1 MPMSR
6 RRVLALGAGTGL
18 VAASG
23 GLLAACSND
32 APRDGGTLTV
42 GLARVPDVLNPL
54 HSSAEPTR
62 WIADPVVESLYA
74 YRDDTTIGPVL
85 AAADPVI
92 APDGLSWTIRLRSGV
107 RFHGGD
113 AFTAEHVAAV
123 LRRVDDPAT
132 AGDWAPYLAGRLG
145 AVTVVD
151 PVTVRIELPRPY
163 GVLRAFLANL
173 PMPHMVSLGDPRALV
188 GTGPFALAGVDA
200 NGVRLARDPGY
211 RDKDTA
217 AADAIEFRVSADPV
231 ADLKARRVA
240 MYPRPAPEQARRL
253 RKGDHTHVREASGPA
268 DLAVLPNLR
277 RAPFDNVAV
286 RRALGHGMDRTRVSQ
301 EVYAGAAVIGQG
313 PLGPGNEGWDAE
325 YTPYGR
331 GVSPTTTP
339 KPSASATAGP
349 TVAPE
354 RVDALLGEA
363 AAPDGLRFTL
373 LVAAEQAPELV
384 DVARVLADGWNRV
397 GFVVTVEPVDAATWA
412 ARRRAAD
419 FDVALVDTRGAYTAG
434 RTGFAALSPAWSA
447 SADNTGYANPE
458 FDHLMDEARST
469 PDRARRATLT
479 RVAAEIA
486 TRDAVI
492 IPPVYPAY
500 LVAHTDRVEPPGTHR
515 LASGRLTLTTL
526 RRRG

>member
-1 MPMSR
+1 MPLSR

-23 GLLAACSND
+23 GLLAACSNH
-32 APRDGGTLTV
+32 ALHDGGTLRV
-42 GLARVPDVLNPL
+42 GLARVPDVLNPVY
-54 HSSAEPTR
+54 SSAESTR

-85 AAADPVI
+85 AAADPVV

-113 AFTAEHVAAV
+113 AFTAEHVVAV
-123 LRRVDDPAT
+123 LRRVNDPAA
-132 AGDWAPYLAGRLG
+132 AGDWAPTLAGRFG
-145 AVTVVD
+145 AVTAVD
-151 PVTVRIELPRPY
+151 PVTVRIELAAPY
-163 GVLRAFLANL
+163 GVLRAVLANL
-173 PMPHMVSLGDPRALV
+173 PMPHMGSLGDPRALV

-200 NGVRLARDPGY
+200 AGVRLVRDPGY
-211 RDKDTA
+211 RDDGA
-217 AADAIEFRVSADPV
+217 ASADAIEFRVAADPV
-231 ADLKARRVA
+231 ADLKAGRVA
-240 MYPRPAPEQARRL
+240 VYPGPAPEQARRL
-253 RKGDHTHVREASGPA
+253 RRAAHVQEASGPA

-286 RRALGHGMDRTRVSQ
+286 RRALGYGMDRTRVSQ

-331 GVSPTTTP
+331 GVSPTATP

-349 TVAPE
+349 TVEPE

-363 AAPDGLRFTL
+363 AAPNGLRLTL
-373 LVAAEQAPELV
+373 TVAADQSPELV
-384 DVARVLADGWNRV
+384 DVAAVLADAWNRV
-397 GFVVTVEPVDAATWA
+397 GFIVTVEPLDAATWS

-419 FDVALVDTRGAYTAG
+419 FDVALVKPRSAYTAG
-434 RTGFAALSPAWSA
+434 RTAFAALAPAWSR
-447 SADNTGYANPE
+447 SPDNTGYANPE
-458 FDHLMDEARST
+458 FDRLLDEAWST

-492 IPPVYPAY
+492 IPPVYPKY
-500 LVAHTDRVEPPGTHR
+500 LVARTDGSESINTHQ
-515 LASGRLTLTTL
+515 LASGRVDLAALHL
-526 RRRG
+526 RG